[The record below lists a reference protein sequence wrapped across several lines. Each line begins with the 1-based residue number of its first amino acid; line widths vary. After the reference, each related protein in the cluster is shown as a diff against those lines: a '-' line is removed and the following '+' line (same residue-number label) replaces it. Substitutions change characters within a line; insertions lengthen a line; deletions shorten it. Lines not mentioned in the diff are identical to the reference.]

1 MEEPFAFALISLSTM
16 RLVACCK
23 CIMGNVRSEC
33 TSGVFF
39 MVRGL
44 WIDIFHE
51 KSGCRFV
58 KDSDIVSGRICCL
71 YYGHQLSIGIRVT
84 AAADDDAERGGFR
97 PERSRIIAEWIL

>member
-1 MEEPFAFALISLSTM
+1 
-16 RLVACCK
+16 
-23 CIMGNVRSEC
+23 
-33 TSGVFF
+33 

-71 YYGHQLSIGIRVT
+71 YYGHQLSPGIRVT
-84 AAADDDAERGGFR
+84 AAAGDNAGRGGFR
-97 PERSRIIAEWIL
+97 PERSRVISEQILDQWFRNRSSKIKKRIREYLQ

>member
-1 MEEPFAFALISLSTM
+1 MNRRIPNGTYGGVEGEGQISPI
-16 RLVACCK
+16 RLV
-23 CIMGNVRSEC
+23 RR
-33 TSGVFF
+33 F
-39 MVRGL
+39 

>member
-1 MEEPFAFALISLSTM
+1 MEEPFAFALISLSATK
-16 RLVACCK
+16 LVACCK

-71 YYGHQLSIGIRVT
+71 YYGHQLSPGTGVIT
-84 AAADDDAERGGFR
+84 AVDDHAVRAGLR
-97 PERSRIIAEWIL
+97 AKR